1 MKIIKSFFGMAAL
14 MLALFTISCSS
25 TDSYQDTDAM
35 VSAAA
40 KNVEFITVEAL
51 MAKVDSG
58 DMFNLI
64 DVREPS
70 EYNHGYIPGAIN
82 IPRGV
87 LEFKINN
94 EQFWTNEGLY
104 LPLKDEE
111 FILVCKKG
119 SRSIL
124 AARSIMKLGYENVKI
139 LNVSTHFTDNKL
151 YVTNYDLEKPG
162 VDYAK
167 VMKESSTAT
176 STVSAKPVKKVIV
189 VKKKK
194 KRVAEGGC

>member
-64 DVREPS
+64 DVREPN

-124 AARSIMKLGYENVKI
+124 AARSIMKLGYENVKV
-139 LNVSTHFTDNKL
+139 LKGGWKKWELTYPDVQ
-151 YVTNYDLEKPG
+151 EKNLDAG
-162 VDYAK
+162 AHEQEEEV
-167 VMKESSTAT
+167 
-176 STVSAKPVKKVIV
+176 
-189 VKKKK
+189 
-194 KRVAEGGC
+194 GGC

>member
-1 MKIIKSFFGMAAL
+1 MKIIKSFFGTAAL
-14 MLALFTISCSS
+14 ILALFTVSCNS
-25 TDSYQDTDAM
+25 TETYPDVKAM
-35 VSAAA
+35 VKAAA
-40 KNVEFITVEAL
+40 KDIDFITVEQL
-51 MAKVDSG
+51 MTKIDSG
-58 DMFNLI
+58 DVFNLI
-64 DVREPS
+64 DVRELK

-124 AARSIMKLGYENVKI
+124 AAQSIMKLGYKNVKV
-139 LNVSTHFTDNKL
+139 L
-151 YVTNYDLEKPG
+151 
-162 VDYAK
+162 
-167 VMKESSTAT
+167 
-176 STVSAKPVKKVIV
+176 
-189 VKKKK
+189 
-194 KRVAEGGC
+194 EGGWKKWELTYPDIQEKNLDEGAHEEVEEVGGC